1 MNSSFRLLFAIALL
15 LLLPLTAC
23 EQLKP
28 VIDEVRPAVEEAM
41 QKDDSKQSTPPSS
54 GTSPT
59 TSTSQSSGPVSPS
72 TRQIIAAI
80 KQALGQGVDDAIY
93 LLGSLEGFNLGQKY
107 HIPLPDKLE
116 KPAELMNKLGQG
128 DKVEKF
134 EERLNQAA
142 KQAVKQASPIFKSAI
157 ENMTVKDALG
167 IINGQDNAA
176 TRYFRR
182 TTESGLRAEFSPII
196 QQVTDQT
203 GLTRSYKSFNRT
215 VSSLSPGLSGYTVDI
230 DDYVLEKSMDAL
242 FDRIAIE
249 EKLIRQDP
257 VNRTTDL
264 LEQVFGYFE

>member
-1 MNSSFRLLFAIALL
+1 MYSNPCVRLVFLVLVLL
-15 LLLPLTAC
+15 SITAC
-23 EQLKP
+23 EQLQP
-28 VIDEVRPAVEEAM
+28 VIDEVKPAIEDAM
-41 QKDDSKQSTPPSS
+41 QKDDSSTSKGS
-54 GTSPT
+54 GST
-59 TSTSQSSGPVSPS
+59 TSTSSSSQSSAAVSPS

-93 LLGSLEGFNLGQKY
+93 LLGSLQGFNLGQKY

-142 KQAVKQASPIFKSAI
+142 KQAVKQATPIFKSAI
-157 ENMTVKDALG
+157 EGMSVEDALG
-167 IINGQDNAA
+167 IIKGQDNAA
-176 TRYFRR
+176 TQYFR
-182 TTESGLRAEFSPII
+182 TNTESGLREQFLPII
-196 QQVTDQT
+196 EQVTDQT
-203 GLTRSYKSFNRT
+203 GLTRTYKSFNNT
-215 VSSLSPGLSGYTVDI
+215 VSSISPSLSGYTVDI
-230 DDYVLEKSMDAL
+230 DDYVLGKSMDAL

-249 EKLIRQDP
+249 EKLIREDP

>member
-1 MNSSFRLLFAIALL
+1 MYSNPRLRLALPLL

-23 EQLKP
+23 EQLQP
-28 VIDEVRPAVEEAM
+28 VIDDVKPAIEEAM
-41 QKDDSKQSTPPSS
+41 QKQDPPTTSGSTSTSPSS
-54 GTSPT
+54 
-59 TSTSQSSGPVSPS
+59 STSQSTANVSPT

-107 HIPLPDKLE
+107 HIPLPDELD

-142 KQAVKQASPIFKSAI
+142 KQSVKQATPLFKTAI
-157 ENMTVKDALG
+157 ENMSVQDALG
-167 IINGQDNAA
+167 IINGKDNAA
-176 TRYFRR
+176 TQYFRKN
-182 TTESGLRAEFSPII
+182 TESGLRAKFLPII
-196 QQVTDQT
+196 EQVTDQT
-203 GLTRSYKSFNRT
+203 GLTRSYKSFSST
-215 VSSLSPGLSGYTVDI
+215 VSSISPGLSGYTVDI
-230 DDYVLEKSMDAL
+230 DDYVLGQSMDAL

-249 EKLIRQDP
+249 EKLIRKDP